1 MSSQME
7 KMAIEAQVTM
17 TTQMIQVC
25 KEKTIKRQHTSDQ
38 LADAE
43 KTAFQNCLMKYF
55 EAP

>member
-1 MSSQME
+1 MRR
-7 KMAIEAQVTM
+7 QVR
-17 TTQMIQVC
+17 TTDDADI

>member
-1 MSSQME
+1 ME